1 MGSNVPV
8 AEATLDEAVLP
19 ERVQEALG
27 QLVGA
32 AREGLL
38 ALSVGVGL
46 GVMSELLEEEVE
58 HVVGPRGKH
67 DFDRSAVRHGR
78 ESGEVTL
85 GGRRVQV
92 ERPRVRTADGSREV
106 RLATYE
112 HFADRDLLS
121 RVVLE
126 RMLAGVSTRRYAR
139 TQEPVGTG
147 VETTARST
155 SKSSVSRAFVERTRV
170 ALDELMARR
179 LDDVRLAV
187 MMLDGIELKG
197 RTNVVALGITT
208 EGVKIPL
215 GLWEGSSENATVA
228 RALLSDLVERGLDPE
243 QGILFVID
251 GSKALRKA
259 IRDVFGQDAPVQ
271 RCVRHKERNVLEHLP
286 ERDRPPIK
294 RRLRQAWAE
303 HDHERARS
311 ELHALATELER
322 SRPRRRS
329 LAARRPRR
337 DTHPHPARDP
347 RQPEAHPREHE
358 PVRVDDR
365 DLPAHQPQR
374 QALAIRRDLPA
385 LDRRRHARSRTPIP
399 SDHRLPRPRQTRHRD
414 RARTR
419 SAHRPDCERG
429 ARYPP
434 HRLTTKPGTA
444 AAKIHGHRDI
454 LRPGCHRTPVRQRQY
469 VCSVTPVPCK
479 PAPPTV
485 PAPRPLQPPAAW

>member
-147 VETTARST
+147 VETKARST

-170 ALDELMARR
+170 ALEELISRR

-197 RTNVVALGITT
+197 RTNIVALGITT

-228 RALLSDLVERGLDPE
+228 RALLSDLVERGLDTE

-271 RCVRHKERNVLEHLP
+271 RCLRHKERNVLEHLP

-311 ELHALATELER
+311 ESHALATELER
-322 SRPRRRS
+322 SRPGAAASLREGLDETLTLTRLGIRGNLKRTLESTNPCESMIEICRRTSRNTKRWQS
-329 LAARRPRR
+329 GEICLRPDSGR
-337 DTHPHPARDP
+337 D
-347 RQPEAHPREHE
+347 
-358 PVRVDDR
+358 
-365 DLPAHQPQR
+365 
-374 QALAIRRDLPA
+374 
-385 LDRRRHARSRTPIP
+385 ARSRTPIP
-399 SDHRLPRPRQTRHRD
+399 SNHRLPRPRQTRHRD

-419 SAHRPDCERG
+419 SAHRPDPERG

-444 AAKIHGHRDI
+444 ATKIHGHRDI
-454 LRPGCHRTPVRQRQY
+454 LEDIQG
-469 VCSVTPVPCK
+469 
-479 PAPPTV
+479 AD
-485 PAPRPLQPPAAW
+485 LG